1 MPVKTPPKKQP
12 NAKPQAEASPD
23 QHRTKSAIAPLTQNN
38 VGLPDG
44 WRWVKLGDISEKV
57 ESVKRTTQNP
67 KTEFFYLDIGG
78 IDNTRNKILDHKVYT
93 WKDAPSRAQQI
104 VRKNDILF
112 STVRTYM
119 KNIAIIDREIYNDQI
134 ASSGFCVIRAKGGE
148 VDPKY
153 IFYLSLSNIFLQ
165 PLNEL
170 QTGSSYPAVRDKDVF
185 SQFVPLPHLK
195 AQHAIVSKI
204 EELLSELD
212 KGKQQL
218 ETAQQQLKIYRQ
230 AVLKWAFEGKLSE
243 LGSVGL
249 KDDRIKMSELGLE
262 GLQDDR
268 IDDVAAKKEILQ
280 SSNPKMSELGSV
292 GLKDDRISDVAVKN
306 EILQSSSPKMS
317 ELGLEGLQDD
327 RIDDVA
333 AKKEILQSSN
343 PKMSELGSVGL
354 KDDRINDVAAKKEIL
369 QSSNPKNPNSD
380 NELPQGWKWVKSG
393 ELFSYV
399 TSGSRGWAKYYSD
412 NGAIFIRI
420 TNMDFD
426 SLELDLTE
434 SNIQYVNLPTNSEGV
449 RTKVQEGDFLFSIT
463 GYLGMFAIAPK
474 LENAYV
480 NQHVCLC
487 RPKEGFNKKYVGYWI
502 ISKSGG
508 HHHLNQ
514 NQKGAV
520 KAGLNLDDLKSFPV
534 PLASLAEQ
542 DSIVQE
548 IESRLSVCDKVE
560 ETITTSLA
568 QAETLRQSIL
578 KKAFEGKLV

>member
-1 MPVKTPPKKQP
+1 M
-12 NAKPQAEASPD
+12 
-23 QHRTKSAIAPLTQNN
+23 
-38 VGLPDG
+38 
-44 WRWVKLGDISEKV
+44 
-57 ESVKRTTQNP
+57 
-67 KTEFFYLDIGG
+67 
-78 IDNTRNKILDHKVYT
+78 
-93 WKDAPSRAQQI
+93 
-104 VRKNDILF
+104 
-112 STVRTYM
+112 
-119 KNIAIIDREIYNDQI
+119 
-134 ASSGFCVIRAKGGE
+134 
-148 VDPKY
+148 
-153 IFYLSLSNIFLQ
+153 
-165 PLNEL
+165 
-170 QTGSSYPAVRDKDVF
+170 
-185 SQFVPLPHLK
+185 
-195 AQHAIVSKI
+195 
-204 EELLSELD
+204 
-212 KGKQQL
+212 
-218 ETAQQQLKIYRQ
+218 
-230 AVLKWAFEGKLSE
+230 LKWAFEGKLSE

-262 GLQDDR
+262 GLKDDR
-268 IDDVAAKKEILQ
+268 ISDVAVKNEILQ